1 MAASAAISDPD
12 LFGPSLEKVT
22 TRRQDG
28 APSWLRTGK
37 GDYTAFK
44 IYDYSAFPTV
54 EPGL

>member
-22 TRRQDG
+22 TSRKDG
-28 APSWLRTGK
+28 APRWLRTGK

-44 IYDYSAFPTV
+44 IYDYSVFPTM
-54 EPGL
+54 EPGP